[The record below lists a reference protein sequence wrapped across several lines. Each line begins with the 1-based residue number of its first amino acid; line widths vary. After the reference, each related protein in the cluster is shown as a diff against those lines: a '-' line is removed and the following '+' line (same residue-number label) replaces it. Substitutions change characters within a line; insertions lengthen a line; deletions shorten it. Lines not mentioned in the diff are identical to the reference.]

1 MVDAQAIDATGDL
14 TLVGDHIGKGGR
26 NAACVRW
33 RAYLSNLRCGGRQ
46 MHFLVWDWRPN
57 PVDSLASFFPWDAY
71 LSCRRAHGDSL
82 IVVIDSHQ
90 EGAGYTHDLAGV
102 CGDLIASGQPADRIL
117 LFGNVREDDSVP
129 VGWIDAEGGLDIGM
143 HPLDDHTA
151 DGVTSH
157 HFVMLARQPKPL
169 RLLMASRVLSL
180 GLDRFGHMS
189 CGCIQD
195 DIPWQQWSAR
205 YIDQRFAH
213 RFPLLLDGFVGQDN
227 IDQYKT
233 ADHRIKHAAI
243 NIICETSQDHGM
255 DTSVDTW
262 VKPWLT
268 EKTTKAFLLCQLP
281 LVVGVSG
288 TVSRIRSLG
297 LDMFD
302 DVIDHSYDDEADPF
316 LRVEMVCNQLR
327 RLAEGYDAAVLRS
340 DLWPRLAANRDILLE
355 RIGNRLAI
363 QTHRLQTWLDGL
375 AAR

>member
-1 MVDAQAIDATGDL
+1 MVDAQAIDDTGDL
-14 TLVGDHIGKGGR
+14 TLVGDHIGIGGN

-33 RAYLSNLRCGGRQ
+33 RTYLSNLRRGGRQ
-46 MHFLVWDWRPN
+46 MHFFVWDWRPS
-57 PVDSLASFFPWDAY
+57 PVDRIASFFPWDAY
-71 LSCRRAHGDSL
+71 LSCRHTHGNSL

-90 EGAGYTHDLAGV
+90 EGADYTHNLKGV
-102 CGDLIASGQPADRIL
+102 CSDLIASGQPSDRIL

-129 VGWIDAEGGLDIGM
+129 VGWIDTEGGLDIGM
-143 HPLDDHTA
+143 HPLDDHSA
-151 DGVTSH
+151 DSFTSH
-157 HFVMLARQPKPL
+157 HFVMLARLPKPL

-180 GLDRFGHMS
+180 ELDRFGHMS

-195 DIPWQQWSAR
+195 DGPWQQMSAR

-213 RFPLLLDGFVGQDN
+213 RFPLLLDGFVGSDTR
-227 IDQYKT
+227 DQYKT
-233 ADHRIKHAAI
+233 ADHRIMHAAI

-255 DTSVDTW
+255 DTAIDTW

-281 LVVGVSG
+281 LVVGVPG

-297 LDMFD
+297 LDVFD

-327 RLAEGYDAAVLRS
+327 RLVESHDAAILRS

-355 RIGNRLAI
+355 RLGNRLEI
-363 QTHRLQTWLDGL
+363 QTYRLQTWLDGL